1 MNPSLPFDR
10 RTPSAAVPA
19 PDNGSARTAPELR
32 PSLDELVSRSE
43 TLLRGPLS
51 PEVRA
56 QVEAI
61 AECARTAVASL
72 DAGLGRD
79 GEGVRADRLD
89 FDLRVTLD
97 QLAASLEPM
106 AIEKGLEWELRVG
119 AIVPSRVQGDPAR
132 LRQVLMLLG
141 THALQA
147 TPRGRVGL
155 VVERES
161 EDDHEVVVRFAV
173 CHSSTGTLSGAD
185 PWLGLE
191 VSRRL
196 IATMGGHL
204 GTAADAAGECSAWFT
219 LALRKQDPRDVVVP
233 AAVQDVPL
241 RGVRV
246 LLADADAAERAPL
259 AEVLEAWGCTVAHA
273 ENGPEALR
281 TLQAGAANGTP
292 FDVAL
297 VDRQLELLD
306 GEELGRAVRADGALD
321 AVRLAMLTRV
331 GRAGDAAR
339 VKAAGFDAY
348 LLKPVAA
355 SQLHEALVEVLQP
368 GHAERAPE
376 ARPLVTRHSLAE
388 ARRGRVRILLVEDDP
403 VNQLVTSSALH
414 RVGYNVEVVDT
425 PVAALER
432 TERERWDL
440 ILMNLQLPGMGG
452 ERLATAIRARE
463 RGSRRTPIVGLSADA
478 GSTAG
483 PAVDTVLHKPVRF
496 DLLAE
501 TVGRYTGA
509 GRRSAGGPS
518 PARTTVVSTRFE
530 PAATRA
536 GAPSGGPAIDLE
548 QLETSCMGIPA
559 LRASLL
565 QTWLGDVGSRL
576 ERLAQA
582 FVEGDARRVEFEAHG
597 IKGMSATI
605 GATGCAALFG
615 EVESRARDGR
625 MTAAHDLLPSGRAEV
640 LRTEE
645 FIRRFERIVSAPDS
659 AADAA

>member
-10 RTPSAAVPA
+10 RTPSAAVP
-19 PDNGSARTAPELR
+19 GSETGNARTAPELR

-61 AECARTAVASL
+61 AECARTAVAAL
-72 DAGLGRD
+72 DAGVGRD
-79 GEGVRADRLD
+79 GDGVRADRLD
-89 FDLRVTLD
+89 FDLRVTLE
-97 QLAASLEPM
+97 QVAGSLEPM
-106 AIEKGLEWELRVG
+106 ALEKGLEWELRVG

-173 CHSSTGTLSGAD
+173 CHSATGALTGAD

-219 LALRKQDPRDVVVP
+219 LALRKQDPRAVVVP

-281 TLQAGAANGTP
+281 TLHEGAAHGTP

-306 GEELGRAVRADGALD
+306 GEELGRAVRADAALES
-321 AVRLAMLTRV
+321 VRLAMLTRV

-463 RGSRRTPIVGLSADA
+463 RGSRRTPIVGLSADMNGPA
-478 GSTAG
+478 GS
-483 PAVDTVLHKPVRF
+483 AVDTVLHKPVRF

-509 GRRSAGGPS
+509 GRRSGGGPS
-518 PARTTVVSTRFE
+518 PSRTTVVPTPFE
-530 PAATRA
+530 SSAPRAAAPA
-536 GAPSGGPAIDLE
+536 GGPAIDLE

-565 QTWLGDVGSRL
+565 QTWLGDVGPRL

-582 FVEGDARRVEFEAHG
+582 FAEGDARRAEFEAHG

-625 MTAAHDLLPSGRAEV
+625 MTSAHDLLPSARAEV